1 MNVDEKKICTE
12 LWDIHKDQI
21 RKVCSIKLRSC
32 PNEIDDVVSE
42 VYLALCKKV
51 SESGA
56 PEKPKEWL
64 YGTLRNL
71 LNKKYKAVYAMRE
84 NETAFSE
91 SEIELPY
98 KHDDINLKETE
109 IYVDELRKACEGVLS
124 DEELVLIN
132 YIYYSRF
139 KHKEIAAMQNS
150 TESAIK
156 QKHYRICN
164 KLRKVAKKLE
174 N

>member
-1 MNVDEKKICTE
+1 MNFDEKRICAE
-12 LWDIHKDQI
+12 LWDVYKDSI

-32 PNEIDDVVSE
+32 PNEIDDVVSD

-51 SESGA
+51 SETGA

-64 YGTLRNL
+64 FGTLRNL
-71 LNKKYKAVYAMRE
+71 LNKKYKEIYSLRE

-91 SEIELPY
+91 TEIDLPY
-98 KHDDINLKETE
+98 LHNDIHTKETE
-109 IYVDELRKACEGVLS
+109 IYLEELNKAAKNVLS
-124 DEELVLIN
+124 DEEWLLMNLIHFN
-132 YIYYSRF
+132 RL
-139 KHKEIAAMQNS
+139 KHKEIAVMQNS
-150 TESAIK
+150 TESAVK

-164 KLRKVAKKLE
+164 KLRKAAKKLE